1 MVNQRMQTMTLPEK
15 QTANLNEDVLIRY
28 ILAGDEQGP
37 PVVLLHGGGTDHALL
52 SWRDA
57 IPALVQAGYRVY
69 APDFPGYGDSP
80 PGRKPAILET
90 LIDYVEQLMDIWGF
104 QRAALT
110 GISMGG
116 AVSIGYT
123 LRHPERVSRLILIGP
138 YGIQDKV
145 PMHALS
151 YFMVKIPGLMSAM
164 WAMMRGSR
172 WAARY
177 SLTSI
182 LNNPEARTEAI
193 VEEVYAAMQNPHS
206 QKAFYQFQRDE
217 MQWSGAKTNFTPR
230 LPEISVPVLIVHG
243 EKDAGVPVRYAE
255 RAAALL
261 PNARLEVIP
270 NAGHWTQRD
279 YPEVFNRLMLEFLA
293 EG

>member
-1 MVNQRMQTMTLPEK
+1 MATTPIPAK
-15 QTANLNEDVLIRY
+15 QIADLKDGVQIHF
-28 ILAGDEQGP
+28 IAAGDEQGL

-52 SWRDA
+52 SWCDT
-57 IPALVQAGYRVY
+57 IPTLVKVGYRVF

-80 PGRKPAILET
+80 PGRKPAT
-90 LIDYVEQLMDIWGF
+90 VDNLIGCLEQLMDHWEI
-104 QRAALT
+104 QQAALI

-138 YGIQDKV
+138 YGIQDKA
-145 PMHALS
+145 PFHALS
-151 YFMVKIPGLMSAM
+151 YFLVKIPGLMSAM

-177 SLTSI
+177 SLKSI

-193 VEEVYAAMQNPHS
+193 VDEVFAAMQQRES
-206 QKAFYQFQRDE
+206 QKAFNQFQRDE
-217 MQWSGAKTNFTPR
+217 MQWRGAKTNYTPR
-230 LPEISVPVLIVHG
+230 LSEISAPVLIVHG
-243 EKDAGVPVRYAE
+243 EKDAGVPLSYGE
-255 RAAALL
+255 RAANCFQ
-261 PNARLEVIP
+261 NARLEVIP

-279 YPEVFNRLMLEFLA
+279 YPEIFNRLMLAFLA
-293 EG
+293 GD